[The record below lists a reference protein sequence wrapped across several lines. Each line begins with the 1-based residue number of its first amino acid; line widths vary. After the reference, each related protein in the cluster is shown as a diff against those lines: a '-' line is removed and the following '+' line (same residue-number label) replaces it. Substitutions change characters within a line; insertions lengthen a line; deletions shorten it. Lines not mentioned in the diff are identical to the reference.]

1 MTTSPLRSS
10 NEISR
15 VDLGLSVAGRIL
27 EATPANIVRA
37 VQAMREGGIIVSP
50 TVTNYCL
57 LCDATNPEA
66 VEKVFAAKKR
76 VKLGPLPVQI
86 ADPARIREYVILPE
100 GKRRQAVEAMLP
112 GEICFILPQLY
123 PFCERLTCGLGTIAI
138 SSTTHPVF
146 RAVLEEFEGP
156 VAATSANISGQGD
169 IHVSLEKAAYDLG
182 EQVDAYLDDGPTSA
196 GQAAGSRSMN
206 TIVDLTFDVPMMVR
220 EGWVPTDEVRRHLPD
235 LVVDTTL
242 YKNLLAERARAR
254 TGSGQNG

>member
-138 SSTTHPVF
+138 SSIRFSARCWRNSKGRSPPPAPIFPV
-146 RAVLEEFEGP
+146 RGISMSAWKRPLMTLANRWMPISMTARPQPGRPPAAVP
-156 VAATSANISGQGD
+156 
-169 IHVSLEKAAYDLG
+169 
-182 EQVDAYLDDGPTSA
+182 
-196 GQAAGSRSMN
+196 
-206 TIVDLTFDVPMMVR
+206 
-220 EGWVPTDEVRRHLPD
+220 
-235 LVVDTTL
+235 
-242 YKNLLAERARAR
+242 
-254 TGSGQNG
+254 

>member
-10 NEISR
+10 DEISR
-15 VDLGLSVAGRIL
+15 ADLGLSVAERIL
-27 EATPANIVRA
+27 SATPAHIERA
-37 VQAMREGGIIVSP
+37 VRAMREGGIIVSP
-50 TVTNYCL
+50 TITNYCL

-86 ADPARIREYVILPE
+86 ADPARIREYVVLPE
-100 GKRRQAVEAMLP
+100 GQQRRAVEAMLP

-146 RAVLEEFEGP
+146 RAVLEAFAGP

-169 IHVSLEKAAYDLG
+169 IHVSLEKAACDLG
-182 EQVDAYLDDGPTSA
+182 EQVDIYLDDGPTSA

-206 TIVDLTFDVPMMVR
+206 TIVDLTFEKPMMVR
-220 EGWVPTDEVRRHLPD
+220 EGWVPTDEVREHLPD
-235 LVVDTTL
+235 LIVDTDL
-242 YKNLLAERARAR
+242 YKSLLAERAAARKERAH
-254 TGSGQNG
+254 NG